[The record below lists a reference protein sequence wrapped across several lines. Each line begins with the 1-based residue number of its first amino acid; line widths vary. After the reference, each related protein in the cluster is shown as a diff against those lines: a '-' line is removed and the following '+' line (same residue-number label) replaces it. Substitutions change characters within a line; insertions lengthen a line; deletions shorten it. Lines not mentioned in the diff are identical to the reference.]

1 MSLVWREQLSVGNDS
16 IDSDHKHLI
25 EIINLAEHS
34 VQVRNPAQLTWA
46 LEQLMQ
52 YSKVH
57 FAREEKF
64 ASAVGYPEVDS
75 MHASH
80 EALIEKLQQITQKLD
95 GNLTAPAV
103 EGFVIFLREWLVNHV
118 IKEDMLLK
126 PYFVK
131 RSPSFS
137 PG

>member
-25 EIINLAEHS
+25 EIVNLAEHS
-34 VQVRNPAQLTWA
+34 LLAKSRAELTSALAQL
-46 LEQLMQ
+46 LQ

-57 FAREEKF
+57 FSREEKF
-64 ASAVGYPEVDS
+64 ANAVGYPDVAV

-80 EALIEKLQQITQKLD
+80 EALIEKLQQITQELD
-95 GNLTAPAV
+95 GNLKTSVV
-103 EGFVIFLREWLVNHV
+103 EGFVTFLREWLVNHV

-131 RSPSFS
+131 RSPSFT
-137 PG
+137 PD

>member
-25 EIINLAEHS
+25 EIVNLAEHS
-34 VQVRNPAQLTWA
+34 LLAKSRAELTSVLAQL
-46 LEQLMQ
+46 LQ

-57 FAREEKF
+57 FSREEKF
-64 ASAVGYPEVDS
+64 ASAVGYPDVEV

-80 EALIEKLQQITQKLD
+80 EALIEKLQQITQELD
-95 GNLTAPAV
+95 GNLKTSVV
-103 EGFVIFLREWLVNHV
+103 EGFVTFLREWLVNHV

-131 RSPSFS
+131 RSPSFT
-137 PG
+137 PD